1 VTFRG
6 GRLAGPEMPDLSTAQ
21 RLGVVIADVT
31 DKGVPAALFMA
42 LSRTLLRASAIDGRQ
57 PAEVLQRANRLI
69 LADSRAGLFVT
80 TFYAVL
86 EPRTGGLTYANG
98 GHNYPLLYETA
109 TGQVRPLRA
118 QGVVLGIVPDPR
130 FEQMALTLNPGDV
143 LLLYTDGVTEA
154 MNGERE
160 LFGDDRLAAVLRANA
175 HHGPQEIINAV
186 LAAVGDFAGGQSQA
200 DDITMVVIK
209 RTDGG

>member
-1 VTFRG
+1 
-6 GRLAGPEMPDLSTAQ
+6 
-21 RLGVVIADVT
+21 
-31 DKGVPAALFMA
+31 
-42 LSRTLLRASAIDGRQ
+42 
-57 PAEVLQRANRLI
+57 
-69 LADSRAGLFVT
+69 
-80 TFYAVL
+80 
-86 EPRTGGLTYANG
+86 
-98 GHNYPLLYETA
+98 
-109 TGQVRPLRA
+109 
-118 QGVVLGIVPDPR
+118 
-130 FEQMALTLNPGDV
+130 
-143 LLLYTDGVTEA
+143 